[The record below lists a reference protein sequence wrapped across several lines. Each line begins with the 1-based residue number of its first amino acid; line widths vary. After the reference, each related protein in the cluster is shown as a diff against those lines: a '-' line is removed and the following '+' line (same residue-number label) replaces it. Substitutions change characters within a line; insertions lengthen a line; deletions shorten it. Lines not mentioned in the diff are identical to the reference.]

1 MKYGIVFIF
10 LSWTYIA
17 MAQDRPIRI
26 AYILWEDTIS
36 VENSIRLMNTDGSD
50 DRELV
55 SYPGSNWIVYARG
68 SQIWFTTGKDTA
80 GKKRGLYNYDLNTGK
95 ETYLFDCRGLYQD
108 IDFDQHS
115 GFFAGGFGHKPEGRS
130 KTQYDI
136 FLFNENGT
144 IKRPVTMDTA
154 IDLEPVFFPG
164 TDRIIFR
171 SNRDLNPVSWGE
183 FEIYSI
189 RTNGTDL
196 KRLTFNSDTTRNVL
210 RASSPFLSPDGR
222 IVFSGYRDGA
232 YRIMIMNQ
240 DGTELKPLIPMDDME
255 QTSCNFSPDGKQI
268 VFTGRVKG
276 KRNNDLYLIHTDGSG
291 LRQLTNDWRRKVQ
304 PFFIQLK

>member
-1 MKYGIVFIF
+1 MKFHSFIF
-10 LSWTYIA
+10 CLFLSSVSN
-17 MAQDRPIRI
+17 AQDTRNKI
-26 AYILWEDTIS
+26 AYILWQDTVS
-36 VENSIRLMNTDGSD
+36 GQNSIRLMNPDGSGD
-50 DRELV
+50 KELV
-55 SYPGSNWIVYARG
+55 NYPGSNWMVFASG
-68 SQIWFTTGKDTA
+68 HQIWFTTGKDTA
-80 GKKRGLYNYDLNTGK
+80 GKKKGLYNFDLNTGK
-95 ETYLFDCRGLYQD
+95 ETYLFDSKGLYQD
-108 IDFDQHS
+108 IDFDQES
-115 GFFAGGFGHKPEGRS
+115 GLFAGGFGHKPEERS

-144 IKRPVTMDTA
+144 IKRPVTLDTA

-196 KRLTFNSDTTRNVL
+196 KRLTFNPDTTRNVL
-210 RASSPFLSPDGR
+210 KASNPFLSPDGR
-222 IVFSGYRDGA
+222 IVFTGYRDGT
-232 YRIMIMNQ
+232 YRLMIMNQ

-255 QTSCNFSPDGKQI
+255 QTSCSFSPDGKQI
-268 VFTGRVKG
+268 VFTGRLKG
-276 KRNNDLYLIHTDGSG
+276 KRNNDLYLVNTDGSG

-304 PFFIQLK
+304 PFFIQMK